1 MAQQVVL
8 EIAPREVTGKATRHL
23 RKAGII
29 PGNIFGHKEP
39 SVAVQLDAAAFDLLH
54 RKQGTRNVISL
65 RSPDATTQ
73 TVLIRHVQRDAVT
86 GKVLHVDFSRVSMSE
101 AVDIKIPLH
110 FVGESSAVKN
120 FNGVLLHLVEALE
133 VQCRASDMVEALD
146 VDISP
151 LNEID
156 AVLHAK
162 DVRLPANYKLVT
174 DPEEPIVKV
183 AASKAEVAEEA
194 AEAAAAPAQEAT
206 PTPPES
212 EES

>member
-1 MAQQVVL
+1 MAEQVEL
-8 EIAPREVTGKATRHL
+8 AIAPREVMGKATRHL
-23 RKAGII
+23 RKTGII

-39 SVAVQLDAAAFDLLH
+39 SVPVQLDANAFDLLH
-54 RKQGTRNVISL
+54 RKQGIRSIIRL
-65 RSPDATTQ
+65 RLPDATTQ

-86 GKVLHVDFSRVSMSE
+86 GKVLHVDFSRVNLSE

-110 FVGESSAVKN
+110 FVGESNAVKN

-133 VQCRASDMVEALD
+133 VQCRASEMVEALD

-151 LNEID
+151 LAEID
-156 AVLHAK
+156 SALHAK
-162 DVRLPANYKLVT
+162 DVKLPANYKLVT

-194 AEAAAAPAQEAT
+194 AEAAATTPPAAT
-206 PTPPES
+206 PEP

>member
-1 MAQQVVL
+1 MAQQVEL
-8 EIAPREVTGKATRHL
+8 AIAPREVMGKATRHL
-23 RKAGII
+23 RKSGVI

-39 SVAVQLDAAAFDLLH
+39 SVPVQLDAAAFDLLH
-54 RKQGTRNVISL
+54 RKQGARNVIRL
-65 RSPDATTQ
+65 RLPDATTQ

-86 GKVLHVDFSRVSMSE
+86 GKVLHVDFSRVNLSE

-110 FVGESSAVKN
+110 FVGESNAVKN

-133 VQCRASDMVEALD
+133 VQCRASEMVEALD

-151 LNEID
+151 LAEID
-156 AVLHAK
+156 SALHAK
-162 DVRLPANYKLVT
+162 DVKLPANYKLVT

-183 AASKAEVAEEA
+183 AASKVEVAEVA
-194 AEAAAAPAQEAT
+194 AEAAAAPQEAA
-206 PTPPES
+206 PTPPAP